1 MDDGKLAT
9 TIGKSARAA
18 RAALGLS
25 QADVA
30 ERLGLSLEFVGR
42 IERGVALPSVPTL
55 VSLVQVLGVSSD
67 VLLGLGSERVTHTHR
82 STPPSEQS
90 RTRRLLDRRL
100 NRAPESTLRIVNLL
114 LAEFESSAKTSRR
127 NVHRPAKKGAAKPR
141 VLRRT
146 HNS

>member
-1 MDDGKLAT
+1 MDDGTLAT

-42 IERGVALPSVPTL
+42 IERGAALPSVPTL
-55 VSLVQVLGVSSD
+55 VSLAEVLGVSSD

-82 STPPSEQS
+82 SAPTVEQS
-90 RTRRLLDRRL
+90 RIRRLLDRRL
-100 NRAPESTLRIVNLL
+100 NRAAAGSLRLVNLL
-114 LAEFESSAKTSRR
+114 LAEFENAAKTSRR
-127 NVHRPAKKGAAKPR
+127 NVQRSTKPT
-141 VLRRT
+141 RR
-146 HNS
+146 NRY

>member
-9 TIGKSARAA
+9 SIGKSARAA
-18 RAALGLS
+18 RVALGLS

-30 ERLGLSLEFVGR
+30 EKLGLSLEFVGR

-67 VLLGLGSERVTHTHR
+67 ALLGLSSERVTHTHR
-82 STPPSEQS
+82 NAPPREQS
-90 RTRRLLDRRL
+90 RIRRLLDRRL
-100 NRAPESTLRIVNLL
+100 NRAPDSALRVVNLL

-127 NVHRPAKKGAAKPR
+127 NVHRSAKKAHR
-141 VLRRT
+141 NRT
-146 HNS
+146 A